1 MNLRRYFFLIQSIFG
16 KFSKILSNCEEFT
29 KIVQSQNAKN
39 GIYIKNAIN
48 AQGTLIKIHE
58 E

>member
-1 MNLRRYFFLIQSIFG
+1 MNDLLSLQVIDVVLL
-16 KFSKILSNCEEFT
+16 KKI
-29 KIVQSQNAKN
+29 NAKN

-48 AQGTLIKIHE
+48 AQGTLLKIHE